1 MDLKISDY
9 NNRHESTQKEFI
21 MPKRKQE
28 LTEECEYC
36 GEQYFSG
43 PDLEKIEANFKA
55 IYSSGKKVKKEI
67 TVPVEEFAEI

>member
-1 MDLKISDY
+1 M
-9 NNRHESTQKEFI
+9 
-21 MPKRKQE
+21 
-28 LTEECEYC
+28 TEECEYC